1 MKNNEI
7 LTQLTRIA
15 DALEMANV
23 LNGMDTAPA
32 TTAPT
37 EQVDPVETAAP
48 KKRAAKKKAEPVED
62 LPFSPDDITSATIY
76 THEDLKKACLKM
88 VRDDIANKPKLKAL
102 LAEYGA
108 NKAIDVELAKLSEV
122 ITRINTGD
130 F

>member
-7 LTQLTRIA
+7 ITQLTRIA

-37 EQVDPVETAAP
+37 EQVEPVETPTP
-48 KKRAAKKKAEPVED
+48 KKRATKQKAEP
-62 LPFSPDDITSATIY
+62 LSPDDMKDIAESTIY

>member
-23 LNGMDTAPA
+23 LNGLDSVPV

-37 EQVDPVETAAP
+37 EQVEPVQE
-48 KKRAAKKKAEPVED
+48 KAEPVE
-62 LPFSPDDITSATIY
+62 TTY
-76 THEDLKKACLKM
+76 THDDLKAACM
-88 VRDDIANKPKLKAL
+88 TASRADVGNKPKLKAL

-108 NKAIDVELAKLSEV
+108 SKAVDVAQDKLAEV
-122 ITRINTGD
+122 IGKINAGEY
-130 F
+130 

>member
-23 LNGMDTAPA
+23 LNGLDSVPA

-37 EQVDPVETAAP
+37 EQVEPVQETAAP
-48 KKRAAKKKAEPVED
+48 KKRAAKKKAEP
-62 LPFSPDDITSATIY
+62 LSSDDMKEIAESTIY

-108 NKAIDVELAKLSEV
+108 NKAIDVEQAKLSEI

>member
-23 LNGMDTAPA
+23 LNGMDTAPV

-37 EQVDPVETAAP
+37 EQVEPVETPEP
-48 KKRAAKKKAEPVED
+48 KKRAAKKKAEP
-62 LPFSPDDITSATIY
+62 LSSDDMKDIAESTIY

-108 NKAIDVELAKLSEV
+108 NKAIDVEKAKLSEI